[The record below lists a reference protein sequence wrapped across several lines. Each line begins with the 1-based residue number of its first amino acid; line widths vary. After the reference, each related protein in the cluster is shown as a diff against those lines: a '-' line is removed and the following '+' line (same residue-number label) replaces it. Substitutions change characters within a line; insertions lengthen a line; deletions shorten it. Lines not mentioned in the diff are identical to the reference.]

1 MANLIVFRN
10 GMIDASTIHY
20 AECSSGL
27 FIVSRKDGL
36 SSVRLTPEQ
45 FVDLSE
51 QIKRRYSTE
60 STKSADQLQKDN
72 DGLTKCLSDAHA
84 DLRVRNSTLQQERDA
99 IVPKLEQTRV
109 LISTIGAERDVL
121 KADQVDQ
128 VELVKLYKRND
139 DLETCLRDADVRIR
153 GLSLRNKELQQE
165 RDAIV
170 PKLEHAM
177 VLIATIGAE
186 RDALKA
192 HNASQM
198 AQNNALSDEIA
209 ELKKRI
215 VQATEVI
222 SDLVSK

>member
-1 MANLIVFRN
+1 MADLIVFRN
-10 GMIDASTIHY
+10 GMIDASTIRY
-20 AECSSGL
+20 AEFSSGL
-27 FIVSRKDGL
+27 FIVSRKDM

-45 FVDLSE
+45 FEDLSE
-51 QIKRRYSTE
+51 QIKRRYSPSVVTPSVV
-60 STKSADQLQKDN
+60 STSSTSSAD
-72 DGLTKCLSDAHA
+72 
-84 DLRVRNSTLQQERDA
+84 RVELVN
-99 IVPKLEQTRV
+99 
-109 LISTIGAERDVL
+109 
-121 KADQVDQ
+121 Q
-128 VELVKLYKRND
+128 VELEKLYKKNE
-139 DLETCLRDADVRIR
+139 DLETCLKDAV
-153 GLSLRNKELQQE
+153 
-165 RDAIV
+165 V

-192 HNASQM
+192 QNASQM